1 MERLT
6 PNCFARRLRSRV
18 NMKIGYGESMRN
30 GFAFETY
37 AEKGVDYLMPLVG
50 RMSKMSDLIKIRD
63 LAREKGLEKRGVIE
77 SVKYFKVDETRKSF
91 AVRAAY

>member
-1 MERLT
+1 MERLVFSDGWFPVWRKT
-6 PNCFARRLRSRV
+6 AARYLPDV
-18 NMKIGYGESMRN
+18 P
-30 GFAFETY
+30 
-37 AEKGVDYLMPLVG
+37 AEQGVDHLMPLVG

-77 SVKYFKVDETRKSF
+77 SVKYFKVDETRKNF

>member
-1 MERLT
+1 
-6 PNCFARRLRSRV
+6 
-18 NMKIGYGESMRN
+18 
-30 GFAFETY
+30 
-37 AEKGVDYLMPLVG
+37 MPLVG

-77 SVKYFKVDETRKSF
+77 SVKYFKVDETRKNF